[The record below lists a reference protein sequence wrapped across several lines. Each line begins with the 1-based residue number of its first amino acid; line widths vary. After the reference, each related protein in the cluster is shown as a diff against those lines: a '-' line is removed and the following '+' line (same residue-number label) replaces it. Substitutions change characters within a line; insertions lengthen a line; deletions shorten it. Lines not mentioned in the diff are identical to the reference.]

1 MTIKNVNC
9 DVSRA
14 RCEGQRVVDDV
25 KVIAGA
31 NSGEHRKCWV
41 VAAAWPRLQNAR
53 NDYWLE
59 SPEASGGSPGRR

>member
-31 NSGEHRKCWV
+31 NSGKHRICCVV
-41 VAAAWPRLQNAR
+41 VAAWPKLQSVSVQRLLAGKPR
-53 NDYWLE
+53 
-59 SPEASGGSPGRR
+59 G